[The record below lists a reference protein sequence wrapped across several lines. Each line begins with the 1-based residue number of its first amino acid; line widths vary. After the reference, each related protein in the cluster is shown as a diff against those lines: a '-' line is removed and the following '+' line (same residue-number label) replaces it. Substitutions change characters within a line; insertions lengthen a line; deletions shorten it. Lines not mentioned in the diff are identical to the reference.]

1 MRKIL
6 NNIAKT
12 ISYVIS
18 NFILPTIAAVIFTIF
33 VDLAKVIVSSNKEL
47 MTMVNQIKGGKSVA
61 EIMVDFQHS
70 ISLLTVAYISV
81 VLCIDSIG
89 KIRIWSIDSK
99 ERNEQNYFYGET
111 LNKFSGERKI
121 NYLRI

>member
-89 KIRIWSIDSK
+89 KIRIWSIERHLLRKVLKRISK
-99 ERNEQNYFYGET
+99 
-111 LNKFSGERKI
+111 
-121 NYLRI
+121 

>member
-1 MRKIL
+1 MMNYFLFSILHPPILLYNYIIQNL
-6 NNIAKT
+6 NNQ
-12 ISYVIS
+12 S
-18 NFILPTIAAVIFTIF
+18 
-33 VDLAKVIVSSNKEL
+33 
-47 MTMVNQIKGGKSVA
+47 
-61 EIMVDFQHS
+61 QHS

>member
-81 VLCIDSIG
+81 VLCIDSIV

-99 ERNEQNYFYGET
+99 ERNEQIYFYGEN

>member
-18 NFILPTIAAVIFTIF
+18 NFILPTIVAVIVTIF
-33 VDLAKVIVSSNKEL
+33 VDLAKFIVSSNKEL
-47 MTMVNQIKGGKSVA
+47 MTMVNQIKGGKSIA
-61 EIMVDFQHS
+61 EIIVDFQHS
-70 ISLLTVAYISV
+70 VSLFAVAYISV
-81 VLCIDSIG
+81 ILCIDSIE

-99 ERNEQNYFYGET
+99 ERNEQNYFCEEN

>member
-99 ERNEQNYFYGET
+99 EKNEQNYFYGENS
-111 LNKFSGERKI
+111 NKFSGERKI